1 MQTES
6 MEILE
11 LFDNFDTKCNN
22 TINALKSELAGIRAG
37 RANPHVLD
45 KVMVDYW
52 GAPTPLN
59 QMANVSVSEGRILV
73 VSVYDMSAIKSFE
86 KAILAANIG
95 LTPNNDGKVIRL
107 IFPEITEE
115 RRRDIVKQVKK
126 LGEDS
131 KVALRNHRREALD
144 TAKKLKKDNVITED
158 DLSTIEKDIDKDL
171 AKFTDTVDSVIKAK
185 EQDVM
190 SV

>member
-22 TINALKSELAGIRAG
+22 TISALKSELAGIRAG

-45 KVMVDYW
+45 KVVVDYW

-59 QMANVSVSEGRILV
+59 QMANISVSEGRILII
-73 VSVYDMSAIKSFE
+73 SVYDQSALKSVE

-95 LTPNNDGKVIRL
+95 LTPNNDGKIIRL
-107 IFPEITEE
+107 VFPEITEE

-144 TAKKLKKDNVITED
+144 VAKKLKKDNLITED
-158 DLSTIEKDIDKDL
+158 DLSAIEKDIDKEL
-171 AKFTDTVDSVIKAK
+171 AKFTDTVDSVVKAK

>member
-52 GAPTPLN
+52 GAPTPIN

-73 VSVYDMSAIKSFE
+73 VSVYDMSAIKSVE

-144 TAKKLKKDNVITED
+144 TAKKLKKDNAITED
-158 DLSTIEKDIDKDL
+158 DLSAIEKDIDKDL

>member
-52 GAPTPLN
+52 GAPTPIN

-73 VSVYDMSAIKSFE
+73 VSVYDMSAIKSVE

-131 KVALRNHRREALD
+131 KVSLRNHRREALD

-158 DLSTIEKDIDKDL
+158 DLSAIEKDIDKDL

>member
-1 MQTES
+1 

-73 VSVYDMSAIKSFE
+73 VSVYDMSAIKSVE

-131 KVALRNHRREALD
+131 KVSLRNHRREALD

>member
-45 KVMVDYW
+45 KIMVDYW

-73 VSVYDMSAIKSFE
+73 VSVYDMSAIKSVE

>member
-45 KVMVDYW
+45 KIMVDYW

-59 QMANVSVSEGRILV
+59 QRANVSVSEGRILV
-73 VSVYDMSAIKSFE
+73 VSVYDMSAIKSVE

>member
-52 GAPTPLN
+52 GAPTPIN

-73 VSVYDMSAIKSFE
+73 VSVYDMSAIKSVE

-115 RRRDIVKQVKK
+115 RRRYIVKQVKK

-158 DLSTIEKDIDKDL
+158 DLSAIEKDIDKDL

>member
-73 VSVYDMSAIKSFE
+73 VSVYDMSAIKSVE

-190 SV
+190 SG

>member
-73 VSVYDMSAIKSFE
+73 VSVYDMSAIKSVE

>member
-73 VSVYDMSAIKSFE
+73 VSVYDMSAIKSVE

-131 KVALRNHRREALD
+131 KVSLRNHRREALD

>member
-1 MQTES
+1 

-52 GAPTPLN
+52 GAPTPIN

-73 VSVYDMSAIKSFE
+73 VSVYDMSAIKSVE

-144 TAKKLKKDNVITED
+144 TAKKLKKDNAITED
-158 DLSTIEKDIDKDL
+158 DLSAIEKDIDKDL